1 MNQDLGAA
9 TRQGP
14 LRPPAPDEVARLLR
28 GARRIAI
35 VSHRDPDPDTIGAGL
50 ALGLGLESLGKKIS
64 WHCADPIPES
74 VRFLRGTERYE
85 QQPPPGDVD
94 LVVTVDFGSV
104 ERAKFALPSGP
115 RLVNID
121 HHASNDEFGSA
132 NLVDATSA
140 ATAEVVSRVI
150 DALGIAWTPDMATA
164 ALVGIMTD
172 TGSFQF
178 PSTDG
183 RALERAARLRE
194 AGADL
199 QAITYNIYR
208 NKRFEALKLWGFAF
222 SRLSREQNGQLVWT
236 ELRAS
241 DLATSG
247 ARDEDV
253 SGLVEQVARSSGMRL
268 ALLFNE
274 QPGTVKVSCRTSQ
287 WEPSVDA
294 AALMEHFGG
303 GGHVRAAGALV
314 SGNLA
319 TVRGRVLAEARA
331 ALEAARARAAV
342 NA

>member
-1 MNQDLGAA
+1 MKEVLQA
-9 TRQGP
+9 
-14 LRPPAPDEVARLLR
+14 LRD
-28 GARRIAI
+28 ARRVAI

-50 ALGLGLESLGKKIS
+50 ALGLGIEGLGKKVS
-64 WHCADPIPES
+64 WHCADPVPES
-74 VRFLRGTERYE
+74 VRFLRGSERFRQE
-85 QQPPPGDVD
+85 PPSNDVD
-94 LVVTVDFGSV
+94 LVVTVDFGSL

-140 ATAEVVSRVI
+140 ATAELVSRVI

-199 QAITYNIYR
+199 QAITYNVFR
-208 NKRFEALKLWGFAF
+208 NKCFEALKLWGFAF
-222 SRLSREQNGQLVWT
+222 SRLVRDEDGQLVWT
-236 ELRAS
+236 ELRAGDIERAS
-241 DLATSG
+241 

-253 SGLVEQVARSSGMRL
+253 SGLVEQIARSSGMRV

-274 QPGTVKVSCRTSQ
+274 QEGVVKVSCRTSQ
-287 WEPSVDA
+287 CEPSVDA
-294 AALMEHFGG
+294 TALMAKFGG
-303 GGHVRAAGALV
+303 GGHVRAAGAVVPGDLEAVRNLV
-314 SGNLA
+314 LQN
-319 TVRGRVLAEARA
+319 ARA
-331 ALEAARARAAV
+331 ALQQARARTAV
-342 NA
+342 SG